1 MSAPRIEVSRDVAR
15 QKTRRRTNPAKRADV
30 FWGYLMIAPMLLGL
44 CVFYIWPVIQ
54 TFYFS
59 FTDWGAFGRYRWTGL
74 TNYQRMIQD
83 PEVWGALKNTLIY
96 TLLSVP
102 IGVVLAILV
111 AVLLNQHIRGVGIYR
126 TLYFLPAITMPA
138 AMAMVWRWLF
148 NGDYGLINYMLSLL
162 SIDGPRWLTDPRFAL
177 YSLIIVGIWA
187 SIGSNMILF
196 ISGLQGISQSYYE
209 AASLDGAGPLTKFF
223 RITLPLLSPTIF
235 FATII
240 TLISAFQIFD
250 LVYLMIGPNS
260 PVIGNTQTIVYLFF
274 ENAFLTDN
282 KGDAAAI
289 IVVLF
294 VIILAVTALQ
304 LRLQRRWVHYG

>member
-1 MSAPRIEVSRDVAR
+1 MS
-15 QKTRRRTNPAKRADV
+15 PAKRGDV

-44 CVFYIWPVIQ
+44 CVFYIWPVLQ

-59 FTDWGAFGRYRWTGL
+59 FTKWGAFGRYRWTGL
-74 TNYQRMIQD
+74 ANYQQMIQD
-83 PEVWGALKNTLIY
+83 PQVWGALTNTLIY

-102 IGVVLAILV
+102 VSIFLAILV

-148 NGDYGLINYMLSLL
+148 NGDYGLINYMLSLM

-196 ISGLQGISQSYYE
+196 LSGLQGISQSYYE
-209 AASLDGAGPLTKFF
+209 AASIDGAGPLVKFF

-240 TLISAFQIFD
+240 TLITAFQVFD

-289 IVVLF
+289 IVLLF